1 MVKGVGDAL
10 LFERVGPTK
19 AHLTLTNVVVTSEAL
34 GKHGITPEKLAKGGV
49 PLATALDFLERN
61 VEVAKGGKNLRVF
74 FVGANSDSFDMR
86 MMQYTLA
93 RRSAGAGDGEVL
105 GWMNL
110 LKRLNVVG
118 TIDTTRLL
126 PSLKIFEGL
135 NGKNGRSVGSMH
147 QLILGRPLEGA
158 HRAGTDVDGV
168 VNILCS
174 ARVTHKIMTVHSA
187 IPLDVWL
194 EHSNHS
200 KARMNWE
207 TKMKAEVEAEQ
218 GPS

>member
-1 MVKGVGDAL
+1 M
-10 LFERVGPTK
+10 
-19 AHLTLTNVVVTSEAL
+19 
-34 GKHGITPEKLAKGGV
+34 
-49 PLATALDFLERN
+49 
-61 VEVAKGGKNLRVF
+61 
-74 FVGANSDSFDMR
+74 
-86 MMQYTLA
+86 
-93 RRSAGAGDGEVL
+93 
-105 GWMNL
+105 
-110 LKRLNVVG
+110 VG

-135 NGKNGRSVGSMH
+135 NGKNGRSVGNMH
-147 QLILGRPLEGA
+147 QLILGRPLKGA

-187 IPLDVWL
+187 IPLGVWL

-200 KARMNWE
+200 KARMDWE
-207 TKMKAEVEAEQ
+207 TKMKAEVEAKK

>member
-1 MVKGVGDAL
+1 
-10 LFERVGPTK
+10 
-19 AHLTLTNVVVTSEAL
+19 
-34 GKHGITPEKLAKGGV
+34 
-49 PLATALDFLERN
+49 
-61 VEVAKGGKNLRVF
+61 
-74 FVGANSDSFDMR
+74 MR

-93 RRSAGAGDGEVL
+93 CRSAEAGDGEVL
-105 GWMNL
+105 GWINL

-126 PSLKIFEGL
+126 PSLKIIEGL
-135 NGKNGRSVGSMH
+135 NGRNGKSVGNMH
-147 QLILGRPLEGA
+147 QLILGRPLKGA
-158 HRAGTDVDGV
+158 HHAGTDVDCV
-168 VNILCS
+168 VNILCN

-200 KARMNWE
+200 KARMDSE
-207 TKMKAEVEAEQ
+207 TKMKAEIEAEK